1 MQDWEARVASHKL
14 KGVEVVPDKIVI
26 NSLFQGEFAA
36 EMYAAGLEYTQLK
49 WERGLVTPVVMG
61 RSFAQCI
68 KDPLKSSQMQGLGRD
83 AGRHLARGFFFAEIA
98 RLGDDRAR
106 RSLESWVQ
114 LSKLYIGS

>member
-1 MQDWEARVASHKL
+1 MANHRL
-14 KGVEVVPDKIVI
+14 KGLDVVPDKIVV

-36 EMYAAGLEYTQLK
+36 EMYAAGLEFTQLK
-49 WERGLVTPVVMG
+49 WERGILTPVVMG
-61 RSFAQCI
+61 RSFGECI
-68 KDPLKSSQMQGLGRD
+68 KKSLTPVQITGLGRD
-83 AGRHLARGFFFAEIA
+83 AGKHLARGFFFSEVA